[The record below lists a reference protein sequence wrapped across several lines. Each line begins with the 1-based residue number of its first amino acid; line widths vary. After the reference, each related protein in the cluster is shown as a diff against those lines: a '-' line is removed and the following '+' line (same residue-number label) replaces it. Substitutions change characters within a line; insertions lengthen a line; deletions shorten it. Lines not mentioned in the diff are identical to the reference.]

1 MTFFKIIFPLLKPA
15 TSSVVVLFTLQ
26 MWNDFT
32 LPMIMLQ
39 SAEKKTI
46 TTTVY
51 SFLFYEMGLCSDFSD
66 FVSNPYDPVLPVYAE
81 VSDQW
86 YRSRISERL
95 RYMRWE
101 CMNF

>member
-51 SFLFYEMGLCSDFSD
+51 SFFSAY
-66 FVSNPYDPVLPVYAE
+66 S
-81 VSDQW
+81 
-86 YRSRISERL
+86 
-95 RYMRWE
+95 MRWDYALTSLTLSAIP
-101 CMNF
+101 MILFFLFMQKYLINGIVAGSVKG